1 MWKCPHCESELKKL
15 YFIASTI
22 GWESGSA
29 ILSTKEAKTYDR
41 IVDYDYGDSGTDET
55 DNYEYKCPECD
66 EYIDTDDLIWEGE
79 EETEKE
85 VKEPEPEES
94 LHKIIMPKNRII
106 SENLPKDTTQNGI
119 ICKNKKCKYV
129 FAYEQNDPYDQKK
142 EEFFE
147 CPKCSTVTSKKD
159 YLNTL
164 NKT

>member
-1 MWKCPHCESELKKL
+1 MIVDKPLTIEQIKAFNIANVEELKVVAFFNQNNNNNEMNK
-15 YFIASTI
+15 
-22 GWESGSA
+22 
-29 ILSTKEAKTYDR
+29 
-41 IVDYDYGDSGTDET
+41 
-55 DNYEYKCPECD
+55 
-66 EYIDTDDLIWEGE
+66 
-79 EETEKE
+79 KE